1 MFGPVTMDSAPKS
14 DPVDLLVSP
23 NHRRIL
29 SHVMSEPPATEPPEF
44 PPAADLASTSPRQ
57 RLLLRMHAERD
68 ELAARIV
75 ARARTEIADYRAI
88 DSADLLPT
96 TTAIM
101 DRMFAALA
109 GTATDPVP
117 DLAELADYG
126 RIRAGQAVSMEA
138 LLRAWRLAERLH
150 LETLTAVAAECDADD
165 AVLLEI
171 TRDLLALVDD
181 AAASFSDA
189 HHEAEHDRSDHDR
202 GRRAEFTRSVLTGT
216 VSATELRL
224 GIQRYGLRADRDYRA
239 FRAHADAAP
248 PAEFDRLL
256 RPLGA
261 DHAFRTVI
269 DGDYAGFT
277 DRPIRIPGAA
287 LLAFGPPSP
296 LGAAEHSFRLAGRA
310 LATATALGRTGTCEF
325 DGLGLLPGV
334 AADPELGAE
343 LVRRYL
349 SPLGTGTS
357 AAVLINTV
365 TDYLDAGMRI
375 EATAQRLIV
384 HPNTVRYRI
393 GRFEELTG
401 CDLRQAHTGAQV
413 WWAIQY
419 DRLVRR
425 AGTNGESANQ

>member
-1 MFGPVTMDSAPKS
+1 
-14 DPVDLLVSP
+14 
-23 NHRRIL
+23 
-29 SHVMSEPPATEPPEF
+29 MSEPPTAESPQAPH
-44 PPAADLASTSPRQ
+44 AANTSTMSARR

-75 ARARTEIADYRAI
+75 ARARAEIADYRAI
-88 DSADLLPT
+88 TAADLLPT
-96 TTAIM
+96 TTAIL
-101 DRMFAALA
+101 DRVFAVLA
-109 GTATDPVP
+109 GTAADPAP
-117 DLAELADYG
+117 ESAELTDYG

-150 LETLTAVAAECDADD
+150 LETLTAVAAECGADD

-181 AAASFSDA
+181 AAALFSDA
-189 HHEAEHDRSDHDR
+189 HHEVARDRADHDR
-202 GRRAEFTRSVLTGT
+202 VQRAEFTHGVLTGT
-216 VSATELRL
+216 LSATELRL
-224 GIQRYGLRADRDYRA
+224 GIQRYGLRADGDYLA

-277 DRPIRIPGAA
+277 DRAIRIPGAA
-287 LLAFGPPSP
+287 LLAFGPPNP
-296 LGAAEHSFRLAGRA
+296 LGAAAHSFRLAGRA
-310 LATATALGRTGTCEF
+310 LATATALGRIGTCEF
-325 DGLGLLPGV
+325 DELGLLPGV

-357 AAVLINTV
+357 AAVLIDTV
-365 TDYLDAGMRI
+365 TDYLDTGMRI

-425 AGTNGESANQ
+425 GEPNGTSANR

>member
-1 MFGPVTMDSAPKS
+1 
-14 DPVDLLVSP
+14 
-23 NHRRIL
+23 
-29 SHVMSEPPATEPPEF
+29 MSEPPTAEPPRK
-44 PPAADLASTSPRQ
+44 PPAADTAAPGNSTTTAPADTAAVPADDTAAMSPRE
-57 RLLLRMHAERD
+57 RLLRRMYAERD

-75 ARARTEIADYRAI
+75 ARARAEIPDYRAI
-88 DSADLLPT
+88 PTADLLPT
-96 TTAIM
+96 TTAIL
-101 DRMFAALA
+101 DRVFAVLA
-109 GTATDPVP
+109 GNAV
-117 DLAELADYG
+117 AERNPASTQLTDYG
-126 RIRAGQAVSMEA
+126 RIRAGQAISMEA
-138 LLRAWRLAERLH
+138 LLRAWRMAERLH

-171 TRDLLALVDD
+171 TRDLLALVDN

-189 HHEAEHDRSDHDR
+189 HHEAERDHADQDRA
-202 GRRAEFTRSVLTGT
+202 RRAEFTRAVLTGT

-224 GIQRYGLRADRDYRA
+224 GIQRYGLRADGEYRA
-239 FRAHADAAP
+239 FRAPADAAA

-256 RPLGA
+256 RPLHA

-277 DRPIRIPGAA
+277 DRTVRIPGTAP
-287 LLAFGPPSP
+287 LAFGPPRP
-296 LGAAEHSFRLAGRA
+296 LGEAAHSFRLAGRA
-310 LATATALGRTGTCEF
+310 LATATALGRTGACEF

-349 SPLGTGTS
+349 SPLGTGSS
-357 AAVLINTV
+357 ATVLIDTV
-365 TDYLDAGMRI
+365 TDYLDTGMRI
-375 EATAQRLIV
+375 EVTARRLIV

-425 AGTNGESANQ
+425 TAANGASANQ